1 MTAPPTTLD
10 RTVSAMRSLVLSF
23 LPQLVYWI
31 VHEYRVEES
40 DGITFS
46 GTPTDASFS
55 PQLPTQ
61 VPYSPALAGSS
72 CIVPV
77 GTLAYVAFANAD
89 PSRPVLVRF
98 AATLPTSARIDA
110 TGKVIVGPS
119 AAEVDVGRA
128 DAIVVRDGDTISITP
143 GNGAGPVAGIVSIT
157 TGQGLP
163 VAKSRLKA

>member
-1 MTAPPTTLD
+1 MTAPTTLD
-10 RTVSAMRSLVLSF
+10 RTVGALRALVLSF

-40 DGITFS
+40 DGATFS

-72 CIVPV
+72 CVVPV

-98 AATLPTSARIDA
+98 AATLPTSATIDA
-110 TGKVIVGPS
+110 TGKVTIAPSSGAVTGSPTAPQRFAREGDFYSLGLATGPLTFVS
-119 AAEVDVGRA
+119 SPQA
-128 DAIVVRDGDTISITP
+128 S
-143 GNGAGPVAGIVSIT
+143 GPT
-157 TGQGLP
+157 TGKG
-163 VAKSRLKA
+163 